1 MTSLVAAIE
10 EAVEIIF
17 TTDSLNLILPVKVA
31 QLLYSEICINETVL
45 DEIET
50 LESPLDEKKTS
61 LLTAIQTAVSSDY
74 KKVKIVAA
82 VLSKF
87 EKTNDL
93 SDRIINI
100 YGMMPVL

>member
-1 MTSLVAAIE
+1 MIPLVVAIE
-10 EAVEIIF
+10 EAVEVIF

-45 DEIET
+45 DELET

-61 LLTAIQTAVSSDY
+61 LLTALCTEVSSDY
-74 KKVKIVAA
+74 KKFKIVAA

-87 EKTNDL
+87 EKTKHL

>member
-1 MTSLVAAIE
+1 MIPLVVAIE
-10 EAVEIIF
+10 EAVEVIF
-17 TTDSLNLILPVKVA
+17 TTDSLNLIHPVKVA

-74 KKVKIVAA
+74 KKVKIVAV

-87 EKTNDL
+87 EKTKHL

>member
-1 MTSLVAAIE
+1 MTSLVPAIE
-10 EAVEIIF
+10 EAVEVIF

-50 LESPLDEKKTS
+50 LESPLDDKKTS

-100 YGMMPVL
+100 YGMMLLL